1 MYRQTQLMESQV
13 ALLEKNQKQ
22 MGEVINN
29 IMNQQQTGA
38 ERGAGLKQN
47 VFNENRNMM
56 MAMLAPVN

>member
-38 ERGAGLKQN
+38 ERGAGLK
-47 VFNENRNMM
+47 
-56 MAMLAPVN
+56 